1 MALRVNSNIAALNA
15 LRHLQNT
22 EQELGKNLERLSSGR
37 KLNHAAD
44 GPASLVISEQM
55 KTQISGLGQAIRNSE
70 SSISMIQTTEG
81 ALNEVSNI
89 LINLRQLAVHAANEG
104 TNDEKMLQAD
114 QNEVDNL
121 LSTLKNISRN
131 TQFGTRTLLDGSNS
145 ATGVVIGNGLEFVL
159 ASDEAKSTHSSG
171 YKVDITQVAT
181 RSMMVAAHRLSL
193 EDVSPSDPN
202 NAISFVINEGGRAI
216 SVDLKNNN
224 DLREKIESLTAS
236 AKRNG
241 TPEARV
247 RAERGI
253 QQLIAY
259 EMQKMADDA
268 NMDLDIFVYRPADNL
283 GPFLQNFDTLN
294 DALTE
299 MSRTPGEIN
308 NFINGLDEVIVLRHR
323 QFGSDPGFTVS
334 STLENYFGENIKS
347 NEAVFSVPGRDVEG
361 NIGGSPGINGGGAAM
376 GRGQFLTGAPG
387 AEGEGVTIKYGET
400 TDDVIY
406 EIFNRSENKAA
417 GLFRREN
424 NNETLVG
431 DDVDGFVH
439 VSQNSLVFQI
449 GPNEGQLRRISVD
462 SINPEELAKGI
473 ENNSNFQNLAEIDVL
488 DAEAAQDTL
497 LLVDQAID
505 DVSRMRGNLGSFQRN
520 ALEANLHS
528 LRVSKENLTASESML
543 ADTDMAQE
551 MSSLVKN
558 QILLSS
564 GTAMLAQANQ
574 VPQSV
579 LQLLNSNG

>member
-15 LRHLQNT
+15 LRHLQQT

-193 EDVSPSDPN
+193 EEVSPSDPN
-202 NAISFVINEGGRAI
+202 NAISFVINEGGRTI

-241 TPEARV
+241 TPEAKI

-253 QQLIAY
+253 QQLIAF

-308 NFINGLDEVIVLRHR
+308 NFITGLDEVIVLRHR
-323 QFGSDPGFTVS
+323 QFGSEPGFTVS

-406 EIFNRSENKAA
+406 EIFNRSENKVA
-417 GLFRREN
+417 GLFRREI

-462 SINPEELAKGI
+462 SINPEELSKGL
-473 ENNSNFQNLAEIDVL
+473 ENNSNFRNLAEIDVL
-488 DAEAAQDTL
+488 DAGAAQDTL

-505 DVSRMRGNLGSFQRN
+505 DVSTMRGNLGSFQRN

>member
-15 LRHLQNT
+15 LRHLQQT

-181 RSMMVAAHRLSL
+181 RSMMVAAHRLNL

-202 NAISFVINEGGRAI
+202 NAISFVINEGGRTI

-241 TPEARV
+241 TPEAKI

-253 QQLIAY
+253 QQLIAF

-299 MSRTPGEIN
+299 MSRTPGGIN
-308 NFINGLDEVIVLRHR
+308 NFITGLDEVIVMRHR

-406 EIFNRSENKAA
+406 EIFNRSENKVA

-449 GPNEGQLRRISVD
+449 GPNQGQLRRISVD
-462 SINPEELAKGI
+462 SINPEELSKGL
-473 ENNSNFQNLAEIDVL
+473 ENNSNFRNLAEIDVL
-488 DAEAAQDTL
+488 DAGAAQDTL

-505 DVSRMRGNLGSFQRN
+505 DVSTMRGNLGSFQRN